1 MTETEIQ
8 KRFQIAACKNKSIRL
23 FRNQTGV
30 YALKDGRY
38 LQSGLAKGS
47 ADLIG
52 WKTVEITPDMVGKK
66 VAVFLSV
73 EVKTPT
79 GRLSE
84 EQQNWLNK
92 VNQDGGIALVARNPD
107 DAQQI

>member
-1 MTETEIQ
+1 MTEGEIQ
-8 KRFQIAACKNKSIRL
+8 KRIQINACKNKNVRL

-30 YALKDGRY
+30 YQLKDGRY
-38 LQSGLAKGS
+38 IQSGLAKGS

-52 WKTVEITPDMVGKK
+52 WKSIEITQEMVGKK

-73 EVKTPT
+73 EVKTKN
-79 GRLSE
+79 GRMSE

-92 VNQDGGIALVARNPD
+92 VNDDGGIALVLRNPD
-107 DAQQI
+107 DAQTI